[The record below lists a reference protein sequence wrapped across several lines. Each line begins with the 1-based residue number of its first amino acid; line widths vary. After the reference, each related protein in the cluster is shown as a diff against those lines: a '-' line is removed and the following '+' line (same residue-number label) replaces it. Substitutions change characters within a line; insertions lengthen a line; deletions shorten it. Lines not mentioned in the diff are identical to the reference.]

1 MAAGAFSFRFHLI
14 QAAFHVFFI
23 GRVLESGM
31 DRFALTKE
39 ADLMSKQAVYV
50 TEHDLKRLRGL
61 IDEAAWTG
69 GRQRADVERLD
80 TELSRRKLLASD
92 EVPPDVITLNSRVQL
107 FELDTGETLTC
118 TLVLP
123 DEADIGQLK
132 ISILSPVGLA
142 MLGHRVG
149 DVFDGPAPGGV
160 RRLEV
165 TAIWYQPEAV
175 GDFS

>member
-1 MAAGAFSFRFHLI
+1 MPYSQCKPVVKQTGEPER
-14 QAAFHVFFI
+14 
-23 GRVLESGM
+23 M
-31 DRFALTKE
+31 N
-39 ADLMSKQAVYV
+39 KQAVYV
-50 TEHDLKRLRGL
+50 TEHDLKHLSAL
-61 IDEAAWTG
+61 VDEAHWQPQ
-69 GRQRADVERLD
+69 RQQADIERLEA
-80 TELSRRKLLASD
+80 ELKRRTRLPSD

-107 FELDTGETLTC
+107 LELDTGETYSC

-123 DEADIGQLK
+123 HDADISQLN
-132 ISILSPVGLA
+132 ISVLSPVGLA

-149 DVFDGPAPGGV
+149 DVFDGPAPAGV